1 LTFLQD
7 PWSCT
12 LLTLF
17 PELYPGPLA
26 LSLAGKALQ
35 EGLWQL
41 HTLNMRDFSHNRHK
55 QVDDV
60 CFGGGAGMVLRPDVI
75 DKAIEAA
82 YSQTQ
87 KQPRLIYFTPRGTP
101 LRQTYLQEIVAT
113 KDPVIL
119 LCGRYEGVDQ
129 RIIDIWQMEEVSI
142 GDYVLSC
149 GDMAALVFMDA
160 CVRLLPGVMGKA
172 ESLLQESFELD
183 LLEYPQYTRPQ
194 VWKDHKVPDVLLS
207 GHHGKIEAWRR
218 EQAELIT
225 QQRRPDLWTL
235 YLERKKKDRLGS

>member
-1 LTFLQD
+1 MSLHN

-26 LSLAGKALQ
+26 FSLAGKALQ

-41 HTLNMRDFSHNRHK
+41 QTLNIRDFAPDKHK
-55 QVDDV
+55 QVDDM
-60 CFGGGAGMVLRPDVI
+60 CFGGGTGMVLRPDVI
-75 DKAIEAA
+75 DHAIEAA
-82 YSQTQ
+82 YNQA
-87 KQPRLIYFTPRGTP
+87 KQAPRLIYFTPRGFP
-101 LRQTYLQEIVAT
+101 LKQSYVQEIVAK

-129 RIIDIWQMEEVSI
+129 RVIDVWQMEEVSI

-149 GDMAALVFMDA
+149 GDIAALTFMDA
-160 CVRLLPGVMGKA
+160 CVRLLPGAIGKA
-172 ESLLQESFELD
+172 ESLVEESFELD

-194 VWKDHKVPDVLLS
+194 VWKDRKVPDVLLS
-207 GHHGKIEAWRR
+207 GHHRNIEAWRR
-218 EQAELIT
+218 EQAEFIT

-235 YLERKKKDRLGS
+235 HLERKKTGRLGG